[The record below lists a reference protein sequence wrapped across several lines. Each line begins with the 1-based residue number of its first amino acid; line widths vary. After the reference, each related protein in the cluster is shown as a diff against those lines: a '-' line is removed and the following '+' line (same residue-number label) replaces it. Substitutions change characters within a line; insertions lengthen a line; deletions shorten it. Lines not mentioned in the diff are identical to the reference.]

1 MTNPNRSVTKEDGSR
16 VYTWTDGT
24 EYPSVT
30 SIIRAGVAKP
40 NLVDWAAKQIAEAAA
55 KDRDSLALLTKAG
68 AQKFLLD
75 AFHGERDTTAELGN
89 AIHDAAEIYS
99 RSRKKPLII
108 APEIVP
114 SINQFSDFLR
124 KVKPIYHETEVTV
137 YSRKYGFAGTGDA
150 IVEIDGVIYV
160 LDIKSGKSVWPE
172 VALQLAAYSR
182 ADFIGLPD
190 GTEKPLSVNLKR
202 GLVLHLRPDRWSL
215 DYWDIGDEV
224 FDCFL
229 AAQDMHYW
237 ATYLSTY
244 ARIGR
249 VEI

>member
-40 NLVDWAAKQIAEAAA
+40 NLVDWAARKIAEAAA
-55 KDRDSLALLTKAG
+55 KDRNNLALLTKAG

-89 AIHDAAEIYS
+89 AIHSTAEHYS
-99 RSRKKPLII
+99 RNEPEPLVLE
-108 APEIVP
+108 PDVWP
-114 SINQFSDFLR
+114 FMTQFFDFLQR
-124 KVKPIYHETEVTV
+124 VKPVYHETEVTV
-137 YSRKYGFAGTGDA
+137 YSRTYVFAGTADA
-150 IVEIDGVIYV
+150 VVEIDGVIYV

-190 GTEKPLSVNLKR
+190 GSEKPLSVNLKR

-215 DYWDIGDEV
+215 DYWDISNPI

-229 AAQDMHYW
+229 AAQDMHHW